1 MWRKDVSGS
10 TLALSRKKADCGELS
25 LFGLKMLK
33 KQNSAYAHMSAERQ
47 SIMSLSSVYGVF
59 FSRQWGHDQ
68 RHLAQ
73 KGTSE
78 NQGEFLKKL
87 SDTAVN

>member
-59 FSRQWGHDQ
+59 FLDNGDMIKDILPKRGH
-68 RHLAQ
+68 
-73 KGTSE
+73 
-78 NQGEFLKKL
+78 LKIKE
-87 SDTAVN
+87 SF